1 MEIKKTG
8 EIEETK
14 KKLEGEN
21 GEFMMNRK
29 KGGGGYPLLDPTRVT
44 VDQATLLVQ
53 VCRPSCNTP
62 QSSVFCPADPSL
74 GGEDWKKEQALIV

>member
-1 MEIKKTG
+1 MLNLISNFNSVAGGGDEC
-8 EIEETK
+8 
-14 KKLEGEN
+14 
-21 GEFMMNRK
+21 